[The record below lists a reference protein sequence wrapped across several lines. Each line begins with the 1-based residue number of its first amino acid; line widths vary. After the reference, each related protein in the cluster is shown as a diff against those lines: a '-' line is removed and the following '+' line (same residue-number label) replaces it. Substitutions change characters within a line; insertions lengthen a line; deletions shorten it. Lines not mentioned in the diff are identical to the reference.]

1 MRTIEQFEKNIN
13 NLDTNFIRLISNDGL
28 DINSIEELAMNSID
42 DCKSIINT
50 HIEELISKSIN
61 EHELITKKNKSG
73 KKKDSNKKI
82 MEKVK

>member
-13 NLDTNFIRLISNDGL
+13 NLDTNFNRLISSDGL

-61 EHELITKKNKSG
+61 EHELITKKTRVGRKRIQIKKSW
-73 KKKDSNKKI
+73 KK
-82 MEKVK
+82 

>member
-13 NLDTNFIRLISNDGL
+13 NLDTNFNRLISNDGL

-61 EHELITKKNKSG
+61 VHELITKKNKSG
-73 KKKDSNKKI
+73 EKEDSN
-82 MEKVK
+82 

>member
-13 NLDTNFIRLISNDGL
+13 NLDTNFNRLISNDGL

-50 HIEELISKSIN
+50 RIEELISKSIN
-61 EHELITKKNKSG
+61 EHEII
-73 KKKDSNKKI
+73 NKKTRVGRKRI
-82 MEKVK
+82 QIKKSWKK

>member
-13 NLDTNFIRLISNDGL
+13 NLDTNFNRLISNDGL
-28 DINSIEELAMNSID
+28 DINSIEELAMNSIY

-73 KKKDSNKKI
+73 KKKDSN
-82 MEKVK
+82 

>member
-13 NLDTNFIRLISNDGL
+13 NLDTNFNRLISNDGL

-61 EHELITKKNKSG
+61 EHELITKKTRVGRKRIQIKKSL
-73 KKKDSNKKI
+73 KK
-82 MEKVK
+82 

>member
-13 NLDTNFIRLISNDGL
+13 NLDTNFNRLISNDGL
-28 DINSIEELAMNSID
+28 DINSIEGLAMNSID

-61 EHELITKKNKSG
+61 EHELITKKTRVGRKRIQIKKSW
-73 KKKDSNKKI
+73 KK
-82 MEKVK
+82 

>member
-13 NLDTNFIRLISNDGL
+13 NLDTNFNRLISNDGL
-28 DINSIEELAMNSID
+28 DINSIEELAINSID

-61 EHELITKKNKSG
+61 KHELITKKNKSG
-73 KKKDSNKKI
+73 KKKDSN
-82 MEKVK
+82 

>member
-13 NLDTNFIRLISNDGL
+13 NLDTNFNRLISNDGL
-28 DINSIEELAMNSID
+28 DINSIEELAMNSTD

-73 KKKDSNKKI
+73 KKKDSN
-82 MEKVK
+82 

>member
-13 NLDTNFIRLISNDGL
+13 NLDTNFNRLISNDGL

-61 EHELITKKNKSG
+61 EHELITKKTRVGRKRIKIKKSW
-73 KKKDSNKKI
+73 KK
-82 MEKVK
+82 

>member
-13 NLDTNFIRLISNDGL
+13 NLDTNFNRLISNDGL

-73 KKKDSNKKI
+73 KKKGSN
-82 MEKVK
+82 

>member
-13 NLDTNFIRLISNDGL
+13 NLDTNFNRLISNDGL

>member
-13 NLDTNFIRLISNDGL
+13 NLDANFNQLISNDCL

-73 KKKDSNKKI
+73 KKKDSN
-82 MEKVK
+82 

>member
-13 NLDTNFIRLISNDGL
+13 NLDTNFNRLISNDGL

-50 HIEELISKSIN
+50 HIEELISKSIK

-73 KKKDSNKKI
+73 KKKDSN
-82 MEKVK
+82 

>member
-13 NLDTNFIRLISNDGL
+13 NLDTNFNRLISNDGL

-61 EHELITKKNKSG
+61 EHELITRP
-73 KKKDSNKKI
+73 
-82 MEKVK
+82 VRQAQL

>member
-13 NLDTNFIRLISNDGL
+13 NLDTNFNRLISNDGL

-61 EHELITKKNKSG
+61 EHELITKKNNSG
-73 KKKDSNKKI
+73 KKCID
-82 MEKVK
+82 

>member
-13 NLDTNFIRLISNDGL
+13 NLDANFNELISNDNL

-50 HIEELISKSIN
+50 RIEELISKSIN
-61 EHELITKKNKSG
+61 EHELITKKTRVGRKRIQIKKSW
-73 KKKDSNKKI
+73 KK
-82 MEKVK
+82 

>member
-1 MRTIEQFEKNIN
+1 MRTIEHFEKNIN
-13 NLDTNFIRLISNDGL
+13 NLDTNFNRLISNDGL

-73 KKKDSNKKI
+73 KKKDSN
-82 MEKVK
+82 

>member
-13 NLDTNFIRLISNDGL
+13 NLDTNFNRLISNDGL
-28 DINSIEELAMNSID
+28 DINSIDELAMNSID

-61 EHELITKKNKSG
+61 EHELITKKTRVGRKRIQIKKSW
-73 KKKDSNKKI
+73 KK
-82 MEKVK
+82 

>member
-13 NLDTNFIRLISNDGL
+13 NLDTNFNRLISNDGL

-73 KKKDSNKKI
+73 KKEDSN
-82 MEKVK
+82 

>member
-13 NLDTNFIRLISNDGL
+13 NLDTNFNRLISNDGL

-50 HIEELISKSIN
+50 RIEELISKSIN

-73 KKKDSNKKI
+73 KKKDSN
-82 MEKVK
+82 

>member
-13 NLDTNFIRLISNDGL
+13 NLDTNFNRLISNDGL

-50 HIEELISKSIN
+50 HIEEFISKSIN

-73 KKKDSNKKI
+73 KKKDSN
-82 MEKVK
+82 

>member
-13 NLDTNFIRLISNDGL
+13 DLDANFNQLISNDSL

-61 EHELITKKNKSG
+61 EHELITQKNKSG
-73 KKKDSNKKI
+73 KKKDSN
-82 MEKVK
+82 